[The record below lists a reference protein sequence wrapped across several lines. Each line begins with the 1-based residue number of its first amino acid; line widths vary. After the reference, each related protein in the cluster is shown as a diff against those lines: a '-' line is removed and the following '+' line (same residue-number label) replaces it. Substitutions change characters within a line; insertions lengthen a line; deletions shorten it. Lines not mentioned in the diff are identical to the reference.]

1 MKFILIPVVLVAL
14 SLVTVGA
21 SITFPKVQFITFEEA
36 VITTGTKKQL
46 CDKYHNLFMEVLH
59 EGIACSEDLV
69 IDPKREE
76 KCAKLLKLLDDYSRL
91 RSKYCYDEDWD
102 TIKL

>member
-1 MKFILIPVVLVAL
+1 MKFILIPVTLVFL
-14 SLVTVGA
+14 SLATVGA
-21 SITFPKVQFITFEEA
+21 SITFPKIQFITFEE
-36 VITTGTKKQL
+36 VVLDSGGRKKL

-59 EGIACSEDLV
+59 EGLACSEDLA
-69 IDPKREE
+69 IDPKEEE

-102 TIKL
+102 EIIL